1 MAVDLESK
9 ATKDL
14 ETIVANCV
22 RLKRTADPV
31 FAAANAILET
41 RRTGEY
47 NLEKTIATIREHG
60 RLRSFLSY
68 KDIAD
73 ASGLNWVK
81 SRRGVGP
88 HLEALCVRSAEKGWP
103 LLTSIIVNKDK
114 VETGEMTA
122 ENLRGFMV
130 TAAAAGREVD
140 IEDLLFMKREQQRVF
155 AWCREE
161 H

>member
-22 RLKRTADPV
+22 RLERTTAPISAD
-31 FAAANAILET
+31 ANRILEA

-47 NLEKTIATIREHG
+47 NLEKTIAMIRQSG
-60 RLRSFLSY
+60 RLGSFLCF

-73 ASGLNWVK
+73 ASGLNWAR
-81 SRRGVGP
+81 SRRRIFP
-88 HLEALCVRSAEKGWP
+88 HLDEVYRYTINKGWP
-103 LLTSIIVNKDK
+103 NLTAIIVNKENI
-114 VETGEMTA
+114 ETGEMTA
-122 ENLRGFMV
+122 DNLKGFLR
-130 TAAAAGREVD
+130 AIQALGWD
-140 IEDLLFMKREQQRVF
+140 IDLEDVAFVKREQQRVF

-161 H
+161 Y